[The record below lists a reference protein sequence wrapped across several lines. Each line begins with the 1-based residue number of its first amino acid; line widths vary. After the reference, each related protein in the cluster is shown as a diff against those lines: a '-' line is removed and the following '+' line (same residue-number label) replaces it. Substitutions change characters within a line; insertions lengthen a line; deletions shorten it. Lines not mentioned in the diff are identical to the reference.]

1 MKTALTVGIVDYGS
15 GNIRSVV
22 NAVESVGARA
32 RLVSE
37 PGEADACTHL
47 ILPGVGAFGFCAERL
62 RQSGLLPT
70 IERAALIEGKP
81 LLGICVGM
89 QLMADFSEE
98 LGRHA
103 GLGWVGGTVTELRRD
118 AGRGIRVPHVGWD
131 NVVFKHPL
139 GFFVAGDSV
148 DFYFDHSYALQ
159 EPALGSEVGI
169 CHHGRDFSAVV
180 RRGNILAVQFHPEKS
195 QTAGMRLIESFL
207 ALQPDA

>member
-1 MKTALTVGIVDYGS
+1 MTTVPTVGIVDYQS

-32 RLVSE
+32 QLVSE
-37 PGEADACTHL
+37 PGDADACSHL
-47 ILPGVGAFGFCAERL
+47 ILPGVGAFGFCAEKL
-62 RQSGLLPT
+62 RHSGLLPA
-70 IERAALIEGKP
+70 IERAALTDGKP

-98 LGRHA
+98 LGWHA
-103 GLGWVGGTVTELRRD
+103 GLGWVGGAVTALPRD

-131 NVVFKHPL
+131 NVLFKQSL
-139 GFFVAGDSV
+139 GLFAAGESV
-148 DFYFDHSYALQ
+148 DFYFDHSFALQ
-159 EPALGSEVGI
+159 GPVLGREVGT
-169 CHHGRDFSAVV
+169 CQHGRAFTAVV

-207 ALQPDA
+207 AMQPNA

>member
-1 MKTALTVGIVDYGS
+1 MSALTVGIVNYRS

-37 PGEADACTHL
+37 PGDTDACSHL
-47 ILPGVGAFGFCAERL
+47 ILPGVGAFGFCAEKLTR
-62 RQSGLLPT
+62 SGLLPA
-70 IERAALIEGKP
+70 IEQSVLIEGKP

-103 GLGWVGGTVTELRRD
+103 GLGWVGGMVTGLHHD
-118 AGRGIRVPHVGWD
+118 AERGIRVPHVGWD
-131 NVVFKHPL
+131 DVLFKQSL
-139 GFFVAGDSV
+139 GLFAEGESV
-148 DFYFDHSYALQ
+148 DFYFDHSFALQ
-159 EPALGSEVGI
+159 GAALGHEVGT
-169 CHHGRDFSAVV
+169 CHHGRDFSAIV

-207 ALQPDA
+207 AMQPNA

>member
-1 MKTALTVGIVDYGS
+1 MTIVGIVDYRS

-32 RLVSE
+32 RRVLS
-37 PGEADACTHL
+37 PGDADACSHL
-47 ILPGVGAFGFCAERL
+47 ILPGVGAFGFCAEKL
-62 RQSGLLPT
+62 RHSGLLPT
-70 IERAALIEGKP
+70 IERSALMEGKP

-103 GLGWVGGTVTELRRD
+103 GLGWVGGTVTELSRD

-131 NVVFKHPL
+131 NVSFKQPL
-139 GFFVAGDSV
+139 GLFAEGESV

-159 EPALGSEVGI
+159 GPTLAREVGT
-169 CHHGRDFSAVV
+169 CHHGRDFSAIV
-180 RRGNILAVQFHPEKS
+180 RRDNILAVQFHPEKS

-207 ALQPDA
+207 ALQPNA